1 MNQTEH
7 IHWRVVRQVR
17 KWVIWTTTWRAVIG
31 LLPSGACYETEASV
45 NMFIWIFP
53 KIYIFIFLDIYFF
66 IFYISFSFFILCRII
81 RSYGRDVLTSTV
93 TDSFLTWLYHFILFL
108 NCLYIYFSLIDL
120 SFYVNLNQLSWK
132 SLAFLD
138 KKNLKSLTLSL
149 YGQKQLELNNH

>member
-1 MNQTEH
+1 MSHLNNYLKSSD
-7 IHWRVVRQVR
+7 RVAP
-17 KWVIWTTTWRAVIG
+17 KWG
-31 LLPSGACYETEASV
+31 LLWNRSLCEYVYMNLS
-45 NMFIWIFP
+45 
-53 KIYIFIFLDIYFF
+53 KDIYFHFSRYIFF